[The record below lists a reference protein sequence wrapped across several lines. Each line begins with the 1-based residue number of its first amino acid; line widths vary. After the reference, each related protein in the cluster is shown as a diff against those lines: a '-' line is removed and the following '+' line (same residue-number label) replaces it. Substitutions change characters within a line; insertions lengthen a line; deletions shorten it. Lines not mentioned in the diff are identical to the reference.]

1 MNMMHSHPRRQ
12 SKIRPNRDNHEV
24 VEISGSA
31 FITHSGLLRIAHSR
45 GCAGITVSLLASVS
59 DPTARRWVCRA
70 LVYKRDAARPFVG
83 YGDADPSNVAPE
95 FRGCELR
102 IAETRAVNRA
112 LRKAYGIGLCSVEEL
127 STPSPTPSN
136 GAAQKKPKPVPTLEV
151 VATVPLRDQLRQ
163 LIRQHKL
170 DPALVKQYALE
181 YCGVKTLRQASREQV
196 ASFLQLLQSRVAE
209 DHESLAKDLVRFT
222 IRTSK
227 EAA

>member
-1 MNMMHSHPRRQ
+1 MPYKSEARHVCRTVAENGRNAHGVDGLTTNSELLKLAKAERC
-12 SKIRPNRDNHEV
+12 SGIV
-24 VEISGSA
+24 VECQAVFCDSVTNRWVFKA
-31 FITHSGLLRIAHSR
+31 
-45 GCAGITVSLLASVS
+45 TVF
-59 DPTARRWVCRA
+59 PTARS
-70 LVYKRDAARPFVG
+70 KGFVG

-95 FRGCELR
+95 FHGCELR

-127 STPSPTPSN
+127 STPPPAPTN
-136 GAAQKKPKPVPTLEV
+136 GAAQKKPTSAPTLEV
-151 VATVPLRDQLRQ
+151 IATVPLRDQLRQ

-209 DHESLAKDLVRFT
+209 DHDSLVKELVRFT
-222 IRTSK
+222 VHTSK